1 MYGATSRAPHSRI
14 DCSSRRCSSER
25 LKSIM
30 ESRKKTAYNAEAAE
44 PAETNIPGELCEF
57 CVDRRDQSG
66 ESYHARRATCT
77 AAPRRNCSVAAALAP
92 LDGSP
97 RGSGLADS

>member
-30 ESRKKTAYNAEAAE
+30 ESRKKTTYNAE
-44 PAETNIPGELCEF
+44 PAEPAEINIPRELGEF
-57 CVDRRDQSG
+57 CVDRRDQGG

-77 AAPRRNCSVAAALAP
+77 AAPRRNCSVSAALAP
-92 LDGSP
+92 LAATS
-97 RGSGLADS
+97 R